1 MKRIGKLLLT
11 ALLAVCLAFAISS
24 CQINLSSGGGNNNG
38 GNNNNNNNNNGGDNG
53 GGPAPDVE
61 ETCTITYKF
70 ENNVLFT
77 QEVGVETGFT
87 EEHLAEI
94 AACRYHGFGFADWY
108 KNQYIFADNTK
119 FDFTKAPTTDTIVY
133 GDRSN
138 LAGDSATWTYDSA
151 TCTLKILGEG
161 EMYNYLYNSD
171 APWRI
176 YSKTVKNIE
185 IAEGITTVGD
195 WSFNDF
201 TEISVINLPS
211 TIVTIGKGAFKTSSV
226 SVINFPDGLL
236 EIGETAFQECQ
247 NLSSLYFN
255 EGLSNIGSAAFY
267 RCKNL
272 ELVFLTNEIM
282 RFGTSAFYECDN
294 IYAAYYKGTEEE
306 YNAINIL
313 LDNFWIKELTNTY
326 FYSEQKP
333 TFDNRGAY
341 WHYDSEGEIEQWY
354 YTISYYYADNAKV
367 PFTFDYIDAE
377 TAIVREG
384 NVTFLNSI
392 GYHGYNFCSWHYRG
406 TGDDFAPVVG
416 DSIRGDIQIVG
427 SRSEN
432 GWWLAGD
439 NVWVKYRSGVL
450 TIKCEGEGTGKM
462 YEYFESDDAPWAGY
476 GYSKVV
482 FQDTLVTSI
491 GNHTFCNNNNII
503 SITIPANVTNV
514 SPRAF
519 NGCGEL
525 KYVLYGGDEAALD
538 AAGLNSLYEPRKIVT
553 YAYSESGVT
562 GEGKYWR
569 TLTVGSMTKVTAW
582 EYRDGHLTVGGSDP
596 TMINYTA
603 DTLDVA
609 PWYSYRESVT
619 GVTVREGISVVGHYT
634 FDGMSALTSATLPN
648 TVTRISEMAFKNTL
662 YYRTAS
668 NWTNGALYISNH
680 LIKVDPAVFTGS
692 LFILAGTKDGYTGTV
707 SIAENAFEGCSNIKE
722 ILITKTL
729 KGIYST
735 ALVGLTNLE
744 KVYYAGSYNEW
755 KNIENVPT
763 GDGITVYYYSTN
775 DPGSGEYWRY
785 DGDLPAIWERSSSGE
800 E

>member
-1 MKRIGKLLLT
+1 MKRIGILLLI
-11 ALLAVCLAFAISS
+11 ALLTVCLALAFTS
-24 CQINLSSGGGNNNG
+24 CEINLSSGNGNGGGNNG
-38 GNNNNNNNNNGGDNG
+38 GNNGGGGGDE
-53 GGPAPDVE
+53 PAE
-61 ETCTITYKF
+61 ETCTITFKY
-70 ENNVLFT
+70 ENTVLFT

-87 EEHLAEI
+87 EEQLAEI
-94 AACRYHGFGFADWY
+94 EAFRYHGFGFAAWY
-108 KNQYIFADNTK
+108 KNQYIIADNTK
-119 FDFTKAPTTDTIVY
+119 FDFTKAPTEDTIVY

-138 LAGDSATWTYDSA
+138 LAGDNATWEYDRD
-151 TCTLKILGEG
+151 TNTLKILGEG

-201 TEISVINLPS
+201 TEISEVNLPTS
-211 TIVTIGKGAFKTSSV
+211 IVTIGKGAFKTSSV

-247 NLSSLYFN
+247 NITSLYFN
-255 EGLSNIGSAAFY
+255 EGLSNIGASAFY
-267 RCKNL
+267 KCKNL

-282 RFGTSAFYECDN
+282 RFGTSAFYECDS

-326 FYSEQKP
+326 FYAEEKP
-333 TFDNRGAY
+333 SFENRGAY
-341 WHYDSEGEIEQWY
+341 WHYDEGGNIEQWY
-354 YTISYYYADNAKV
+354 YTISYYYSDTAKV
-367 PFTFDYIDAE
+367 PFTFDYIDAA
-377 TAIVREG
+377 TTFVRDE
-384 NVTFLNSI
+384 NIAFLDTV
-392 GYHGYNFCSWHYRG
+392 GYHGYNFCFWYYRG
-406 TGDDFAPVVG
+406 SSDRFEPIVG
-416 DSIRGDIQIVG
+416 DAIRSDIQIVG
-427 SRSEN
+427 SRSQD

-439 NVWVKYRSGVL
+439 NVWVRYKSGEL
-450 TIKCEGEGTGKM
+450 IIKCEGEGEGRM
-462 YEYFESDDAPWAGY
+462 YEYYESDDAPWAGY
-476 GYSKVV
+476 GYTKVT
-482 FQDTLVTSI
+482 FKDDGVTYI

-503 SITIPANVTNV
+503 YINVPASVTHV

-538 AAGLNSLYEPRKIVT
+538 AAGLNALYEPRKIVT
-553 YAYSESGVT
+553 YAYSPSGVT

-569 TLTVGSMTKVTAW
+569 TLTIGSMTKVTAW
-582 EYRDGHLTVGGSDP
+582 EYKDGHLTVGGSDP
-596 TMINYTA
+596 TMINYTT

-609 PWYSYRESVT
+609 PWHTYRESVT
-619 GVTVREGISVVGHYT
+619 AVTVREGISVVGHFT
-634 FDGMSALTSATLPN
+634 FDGMSALASATLPN
-648 TVTRISEMAFKNTL
+648 SVTRISETAFKNTL
-662 YYRTAS
+662 YYKTES

-680 LIKVDPAVFTGS
+680 LIKVDPTVFTGS

-755 KNIENVPT
+755 KNIQNIPT
-763 GDGITVYYYSTN
+763 GEGVTVYYYATN

-785 DGDLPAIWERSSSGE
+785 EGDLPVAWERDLTGAE
-800 E
+800 